1 MSKTQVDVII
11 VNWNSG
17 IYLSNALQ
25 SINKSNISVI
35 NQVIVVDN
43 NSSDNSFTRVA
54 ESKWLFKTV
63 YIRNEENIGFGRA
76 CNKAS
81 QLCSQKYI
89 LFLNPDTAVNY
100 DSISSCLEFME
111 KDVAE
116 KYAVCGVQLID
127 SIGRVSRSCAR
138 IPSFTNMINAS
149 IGLDLVAPR
158 IFPGIIMKEWDHM
171 QSRDVGH
178 VIGAFY
184 FIRTY
189 IFKDM
194 GGFNENYFL
203 YYEDLDLSSR
213 LKSGNFLIRYIVHA
227 GAIHIGGGCS
237 AKILIE
243 RRYLSNK
250 SKIEYVRNFFHGYK
264 KLFLE
269 FIIGKIEIFLIKIV
283 TISEQIV
290 KKL

>member
-1 MSKTQVDVII
+1 MSKAQVDVII

-17 IYLSNALQ
+17 LYLFNALQ
-25 SINKSNISVI
+25 SINESNISVI

-43 NSSDNSFTRVA
+43 NSSDDSFTRVV

-100 DSISSCLEFME
+100 DSISLCLEFME

-138 IPSFTNMINAS
+138 IPSFTNMLNAS
-149 IGLDLVAPR
+149 TGLDLVAPR
-158 IFPGIIMKEWDHM
+158 IFPGIIMREWDHM
-171 QSRDVGH
+171 QSRDVDH

-184 FIRTY
+184 FIRTC
-189 IFKDM
+189 IFKSAD
-194 GGFNENYFL
+194 GFNEDYFL
-203 YYEDLDLSSR
+203 YYEDLDLSTR
-213 LKSGNFLIRYIVHA
+213 LKKMKFSIRYIAHA
-227 GAIHIGGGCS
+227 KAMHVGGGCS
-237 AKILIE
+237 KKIYTL
-243 RRYLSNK
+243 RQSLSNQSK
-250 SKIEYVRNFFHGYK
+250 LRYINNFFQGKKLLCLNFVISKIEVCLRRIRFYK
-264 KLFLE
+264 KSLANRD
-269 FIIGKIEIFLIKIV
+269 
-283 TISEQIV
+283 
-290 KKL
+290 